1 MFVGQFSPGP
11 DFLLVLKNALNHGR
25 AAAFASV
32 AGIALGLAV
41 HTAIAL
47 GGLAV
52 LFRGGTL
59 SGRIISYAGAVYL
72 AYLAIRLLCAK
83 AAPTEADAD
92 RQISHR
98 SAFAQGLLTNL
109 LNPKVVIFISA
120 VLSQFLDADSTSTD
134 RIVYAAIIVGQ
145 GAVMWLIFAQLL
157 QTAAVRSRFL
167 RHQLL
172 FNRVFA
178 VLLLLL
184 AARTVL
190 A

>member
-32 AGIALGLAV
+32 AGIALGLAI

-47 GGLAV
+47 GGLVV

-59 SGRIISYAGAVYL
+59 TGQIISYAGAIYL
-72 AYLAIRLLCAK
+72 VYLAIRLLCDK
-83 AAPTEADAD
+83 AVRSEAETD
-92 RQISHR
+92 RRISHR

-120 VLSQFLDADSTSTD
+120 VLSQFLNATSTTSD
-134 RIVYAAIIVGQ
+134 RFVYAAIIVGQ
-145 GAVMWLIFAQLL
+145 GAIMWLIFAQLL
-157 QTAAVRSRFL
+157 QTVAVRSRFL
-167 RHQLL
+167 RHQQL

-178 VLLLLL
+178 ILLLLL
-184 AARTVL
+184 AARTLLV
-190 A
+190 